1 MKLFYEIATIHYFEL
16 EVMLNKWC
24 MYYMTRNNLLKSVLL
39 YIIFLI
45 IILYCIVLDR
55 IINFGDQAENGSW
68 FEHVLQWYKECQ
80 VGHGVSHIVI
90 LSLFFLCISNQF
102 TVDYHTIILFIYST
116 AELFLL
122 LIIYFISALIHSMT
136 LGAFW

>member
-1 MKLFYEIATIHYFEL
+1 MKLFYEIATIHYFEV

-24 MYYMTRNNLLKSVLL
+24 ITWQEIFFWILHFYILYFSLL
-39 YIIFLI
+39 Y
-45 IILYCIVLDR
+45 VLDR

-90 LSLFFLCISNQF
+90 LSLFFLCICNQF
-102 TVDYHTIILFIYST
+102 TVDHHTIILFIYST